1 MTGIYR
7 TFLFRTLLALPVCG
21 VVPTSP
27 FSQGLFCQLAAAQ
40 DLAVAVDNAVTIEGR
55 VAKVYQGEDESLVQ
69 VLVQMS
75 QAADSVE
82 PMGRYPAPGQYVYI
96 HAPSTQ
102 RGGGLFRRG
111 SGGNLP
117 KSQDVIRVALKLD
130 RAGQWVPQGEDWF
143 EPAGERSPSAG
154 GGSLGLV
161 TEVIS
166 LGRDRALK
174 VVRVTRNGPA
184 AAAGIEPG
192 DVLVEA
198 NRTRLESQQQL
209 EEIYQRS
216 PRGMALTVRDVRSG
230 REVDVNVEPA
240 GSTAAPADRAPMQ
253 SLGVKTALAFY
264 ENEPVLKITEVEA
277 NSPAARAGL
286 QSGLLILEA
295 NGKAVQNAEE
305 LAAAEQ
311 ASRGRLELRVVNPQD
326 RRDRT
331 VRVEL

>member
-1 MTGIYR
+1 MTTHHLH
-7 TFLFRTLLALPVCG
+7 TFVRALAVPLCIALVASALL
-21 VVPTSP
+21 
-27 FSQGLFCQLAAAQ
+27 CQELSAQ
-40 DLAVAVDNAVTIEGR
+40 DVAVAVDNSVTIEGR

-75 QAADSVE
+75 QATNSVE

-96 HAPSTQ
+96 HVASGQ
-102 RGGGLFRRG
+102 RGGLFRRG
-111 SGGNLP
+111 SSADLP
-117 KSQDVIRVALKLD
+117 KSQDLVRVTLNAD
-130 RAGQWVPQGEDWF
+130 RLGQWVPQGEDWF
-143 EPAGERSPSAG
+143 EPAGSGSPSTA

-161 TEVIS
+161 TERIS

-174 VVRVTRNGPA
+174 VVRVAPNSPA

-216 PRGMALTVRDVRSG
+216 PRGIALTVRDVRSG

-240 GSTAAPADRAPMQ
+240 GSTSSAPADRSRMQ
-253 SLGVKTALAFY
+253 PLGAKTKLAFFKGNPAL
-264 ENEPVLKITEVEA
+264 EISDVEA

-295 NGKAVQNAEE
+295 NGKSVESAEDLE
-305 LAAAEQ
+305 AAER
-311 ASRGRLELRVVNPQD
+311 ASRGQLELRVADPKSG
-326 RRDRT
+326 RDQT
-331 VRVEL
+331 VRIRL